1 MTSIREG
8 MKRYLIHFLIEI
20 IRIVIVFQIVETHSN
35 RDEDLVELEE
45 SYVKPQLFSHLV
57 LCRIIYEPYNA

>member
-20 IRIVIVFQIVETHSN
+20 IRVVIVFQIVETHSN

-45 SYVKPQLFSHLV
+45 SYVKPQ
-57 LCRIIYEPYNA
+57 